1 MTNRLQTLREKSLRQ
16 KLLAG
21 ACKLWLPGLLA
32 MGAISAGPVAAQQ
45 SPTPIAAAKPV
56 IEPKVTDILKRSC
69 DALAASKTLSFTAIN
84 TYEKAAKNGQPLFYS
99 TRNDVTIQRP
109 NKLHVVTP
117 GDGVADE
124 FTYDGKRMMAYVPS
138 VNLVAVADAPSTI
151 DQMLDTAWEKAAI
164 YFPFSDVITSNPCQ
178 VFSKNI
184 TSSFYVG
191 QSKIIGGTTTD
202 IIALAGPDVQAELWI
217 GAADHLLR
225 MIRVVYPNEPA
236 HALYQ
241 TDYSNWHLN
250 QPVAPG
256 AFAAA
261 NAAKA
266 TRITFEPPGPRL
278 PPGPAKPAK
287 QP

>member
-1 MTNRLQTLREKSLRQ
+1 MHAVLCYFESRRRARRSLSTLYS
-16 KLLAG
+16 G
-21 ACKLWLPGLLA
+21 
-32 MGAISAGPVAAQQ
+32 
-45 SPTPIAAAKPV
+45 
-56 IEPKVTDILKRSC
+56 KRHHPS
-69 DALAASKTLSFTAIN
+69 AASIFDHAASITAR
-84 TYEKAAKNGQPLFYS
+84 AD
-99 TRNDVTIQRP
+99 R
-109 NKLHVVTP
+109 HVVTMT
-117 GDGVADE
+117 GELCELFATRHDGVVTLSRHLTERLGPRTLFYMGLMGFGDANAAAAQ
-124 FTYDGKRMMAYVPS
+124 TNM
-138 VNLVAVADAPSTI
+138 VASANYLATAQIVARFKPHCLLI
-151 DQMLDTAWEKAAI
+151 DMG
-164 YFPFSDVITSNPCQ
+164 S
-178 VFSKNI
+178 
-184 TSSFYVG
+184 
-191 QSKIIGGTTTD
+191 TTTD